1 MRKGFLAAA
10 AAALIVAGSCAVVE
24 GCKDVNPQ
32 LASGDS
38 PSNIVFPPNN
48 VSYQYQ
54 VQPLFNQ
61 ACAFAGCHDDGA
73 HESAL
78 KLTSYA
84 NLMFQLPGIV
94 VPGKPDQST
103 LVLRIQGS
111 VGQRMPPTTNQLNDN
126 QIAGIRTWIVEG
138 AKNN

>member
-1 MRKGFLAAA
+1 MRKVLLQAATFIA
-10 AAALIVAGSCAVVE
+10 AVLWALVA
-24 GCKDVNPQ
+24 GCKDVNPE
-32 LASGDS
+32 LANGQS

-61 ACAFAGCHDDGA
+61 ACNLSACHGDGA

-78 KLTSYA
+78 VLTSYSS
-84 NLMFQLPGIV
+84 LMFQLPGIV
-94 VPGKPDQST
+94 IPGKPDQST

-111 VGQRMPPTTNQLNDN
+111 AGQRMPPNTNPLNDN
-126 QIAGIRTWIVEG
+126 QIAGIRTWIAEG

>member
-1 MRKGFLAAA
+1 MRTVLTAAV
-10 AAALIVAGSCAVVE
+10 LIVAALCAAAP
-24 GCKDVNPQ
+24 GCKDINPQ
-32 LASGDS
+32 LANGQS

-48 VSYQYQ
+48 VSYQSQ
-54 VQPLFNQ
+54 LQPLFNQ
-61 ACAFAGCHDDGA
+61 ACNFSACHSDGA

-78 KLTSYA
+78 VLTSYS

-94 VPGKPDQST
+94 IPGKPDQST

-111 VGQRMPPTTNQLNDN
+111 VGQRMPPNTNALNDN